1 MSSLGLIALTSF
13 DYMKEFSGKNIIILK
28 CQKKT
33 DFDFIIFI
41 FV

>member
-13 DYMKEFSGKNIIILK
+13 DYMKEFSGKKHNYIEVPE
-28 CQKKT
+28 KT
-33 DFDFIIFI
+33 DFDFIIYI